1 MRILILGAGIVGTT
15 LAEQLS
21 QEKHDIYVIER
32 DPDLIRELNDN
43 LDLFAMLGSATSQDS
58 LERVGVQDMDLVIAV
73 TSKDEVNIL
82 SCLLAHQYGVPKLV
96 ARVRNPEFAHKGSRL
111 DKENVGIDEFINP
124 TRIVVDTI
132 ERLIEVPGCTDVA
145 YVGGDDMQIR
155 GFEVTPQSSIAGQ
168 NIQQLRD
175 ILASDAFS
183 ILAITRKGR
192 TFLTEG
198 EETIS
203 PGDRIIVLVST
214 TTLNMFLPLLTPR
227 LSPTKK
233 VVLFGAS
240 LASIELAKSIEIK
253 YPQVVIIEP
262 NPDRCAELAK
272 VLKKSLIVQGSALE
286 KGTLEEIVIETVDVF
301 VSLSERDE
309 DNFMAAMMAKQYGAK
324 RTMVL
329 AEKPTY
335 LEIVGSSEIDLLINP
350 RLITVSKVLQFLRR
364 GHVLSA
370 AKLTEGDAE
379 VLEYFIDDDSP
390 LIGRTPRKLRDK
402 KLLPK
407 GASVAAIKQRDGLIV
422 IPDPDSVI
430 EAGDS
435 VVVFALPKAL
445 EKVQNL
451 FSGKRWHFLRGS

>member
-1 MRILILGAGIVGTT
+1 VRILILGAGIVGTT

-21 QEKHDIYVIER
+21 KEKHDIYVIER
-32 DPDLIRELNDN
+32 NPDLIRQLNDN
-43 LDLFAMLGSATSQDS
+43 LDIFAMLGSATSQDS

-73 TSKDEVNIL
+73 TSNDEVNIL
-82 SCLLAHQYGVPKLV
+82 GCLLAHQYGVPKLV
-96 ARVRNPEFAHKGSRL
+96 ARVRNPEFANEGSRL
-111 DKENVGIDEFINP
+111 SKANVGIDQFINP

-145 YVGGDDMQIR
+145 YVGGKDMQIR
-155 GFEVTPQSSIAGQ
+155 GFEVTEQSSIAGKD
-168 NIQQLRD
+168 IQQLRD

-183 ILAITRKGR
+183 ILAITRKGK
-192 TFLTEG
+192 TVIPSG

-203 PGDRIIVLVST
+203 PGDRIVVLVSS

-233 VVLFGAS
+233 VVIFGAS

-262 NPDRCAELAK
+262 NSDRCAELAK
-272 VLKKSLIVQGSALE
+272 ALKKTLIIQGSALD

-301 VSLSERDE
+301 VALSERDE
-309 DNFMAAMMAKQYGAK
+309 DNFMAAMMARQYGAK

-329 AEKPTY
+329 TEKPTY
-335 LEIVGSSEIDLLINP
+335 LEIVGRSDIDLLVNP
-350 RLITVSKVLQFLRR
+350 RIITVSKVLQFLRR

-390 LIGRTPRKLRDK
+390 LIGRTPQKLRDK

-407 GASVAAIKQRDGLIV
+407 GASIAAIKQKDGLII
-422 IPDPDSVI
+422 IPEPDSVI
-430 EAGDS
+430 EAGHS
-435 VVVFALPKAL
+435 VVVFSLPRAL

-451 FSGKRWHFLRGS
+451 FSGRRWNFLKGS